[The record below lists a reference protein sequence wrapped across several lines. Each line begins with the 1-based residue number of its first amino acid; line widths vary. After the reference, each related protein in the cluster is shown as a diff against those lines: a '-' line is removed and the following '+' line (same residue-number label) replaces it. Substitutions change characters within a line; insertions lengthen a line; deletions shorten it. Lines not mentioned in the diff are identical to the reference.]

1 MGQIS
6 AIIIA
11 FNESKHI
18 ADCIVSAQQVCD
30 EVIVVV
36 DSKTSDDTAAIAEQ
50 LGARV
55 MHQEYLGDGPQKA
68 VAVPLASNEWIL
80 ALDADER
87 LEDDAVEVIRQ
98 IDLSRED
105 VDAYAFRRR
114 NFVGDHWIKAAGF
127 YPDIVTRLY
136 HRQRAGYLPK
146 KAHSSVRADNIV
158 KLKAHLRHFTYHDYA
173 HWMDRINKLS
183 SRDAWAM
190 YERGKPASKIAAMPI
205 ELRLP
210 VPICSYSSLSFLPD
224 QKRASNSSA
233 ARMAFFMSRDLRM
246 IILQEMT
253 EASSNN
259 SMTSCTTGL
268 APVSM

>member
-11 FNESKHI
+11 FNESRHI
-18 ADCIVSAQQVCD
+18 GDCIVSAQQVCD

-50 LGARV
+50 CGARIV
-55 MHQEYLGDGPQKA
+55 HQEYLGDGPQKA
-68 VAVPLASNEWIL
+68 VAVPQASNEWIL

-87 LEDDAVEVIRQ
+87 LEDDAVEVIKAL
-98 IDLSRED
+98 DLSRDE
-105 VDAYAFRRR
+105 VDGYAFRRR

-127 YPDIVTRLY
+127 YPDVVTRLY

-146 KAHSSVRADNIV
+146 KAHSSVKAERV
-158 KLKAHLRHFTYHDYA
+158 VTLKAHLRHFTYHDYA

-190 YERGKPASKIAAMPI
+190 YERGKPASTVAPTTHAIAALLRKLIFKGGIFQGMDGI
-205 ELRLP
+205 TVAATTAFHAYMKYLKLNELHA
-210 VPICSYSSLSFLPD
+210 
-224 QKRASNSSA
+224 QKNAER
-233 ARMAFFMSRDLRM
+233 
-246 IILQEMT
+246 EK
-253 EASSNN
+253 
-259 SMTSCTTGL
+259 G
-268 APVSM
+268 

>member
-36 DSKTSDDTAAIAEQ
+36 DSKTSDDTAAIAEKC
-50 LGARV
+50 GARV

-68 VAVPLASNEWIL
+68 VAVPQASNEWIL

-87 LEDDAVEVIRQ
+87 LESDAVELINQ
-98 IDLSRED
+98 IDLSRDE

-190 YERGKPASKIAAMPI
+190 YERGKPAS
-205 ELRLP
+205 R
-210 VPICSYSSLSFLPD
+210 
-224 QKRASNSSA
+224 
-233 ARMAFFMSRDLRM
+233 
-246 IILQEMT
+246 
-253 EASSNN
+253 
-259 SMTSCTTGL
+259 L
-268 APVSM
+268 APVSHSVVALLRKLIFKGGIFQGVDGITVAATTAFHAYMKYLKLNELHAQKNAEREKG